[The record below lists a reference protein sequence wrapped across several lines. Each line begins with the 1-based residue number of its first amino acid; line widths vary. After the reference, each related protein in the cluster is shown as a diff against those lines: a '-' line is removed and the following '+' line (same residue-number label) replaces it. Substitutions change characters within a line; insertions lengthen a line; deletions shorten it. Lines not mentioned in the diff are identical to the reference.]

1 MSHIAS
7 NSQVFEVSKILSTVF
22 MMSEVQWTAVENVVF
37 FSKGST
43 VIKLPVLLTNLRNF
57 LCRNEMSEDESYR
70 DNAEMLFTSRSGEQ
84 KS

>member
-7 NSQVFEVSKILSTVF
+7 NSQMFEVSKILSTVF

-43 VIKLPVLLTNLRNF
+43 VIKLLVIFTNLRNF
-57 LCRNEMSEDESYR
+57 LCRNEMSEDES
-70 DNAEMLFTSRSGEQ
+70 
-84 KS
+84 

>member
-37 FSKGST
+37 FSKVST
-43 VIKLPVLLTNLRNF
+43 VIKLPVALTNLRNF
-57 LCRNEMSEDESYR
+57 PCRNEMSEDES
-70 DNAEMLFTSRSGEQ
+70 
-84 KS
+84 